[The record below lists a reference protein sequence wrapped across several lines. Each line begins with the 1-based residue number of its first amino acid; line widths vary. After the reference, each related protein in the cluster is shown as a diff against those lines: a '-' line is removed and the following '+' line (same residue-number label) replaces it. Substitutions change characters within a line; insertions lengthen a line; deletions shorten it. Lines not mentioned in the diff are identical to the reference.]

1 MLVRGNIKFKNQ
13 YANFPDRIRMKNTT
27 AMIYFFSIVL
37 IVYLGVNFYIFKQT
51 SIFFNTDTSVG
62 IILKVLFFVAAL
74 SYPLGRIFERV
85 YPSLLPDVLIK
96 IGSFWLGAML
106 YLTLFFILLN
116 IVHLGFSVFGHGSL
130 IFAKSNPELV
140 KRLTIAIYSVTV
152 LILLGGYLNALYPR
166 VNRITINTPKS
177 LGKNAS
183 LKIAAASD
191 IHLGAVISNGR
202 LERFVR
208 MMNEQNPDI
217 ILLAGDVFD
226 EDLGPVIQNDM
237 GKLLSKLSAPLG
249 VYAVTGNHEYIGGV
263 EPAIKYLEE
272 HSVKVLRDSAMVTSG
287 NINVI
292 GRDDRQSKIMGGVT
306 RKSLDALVLGIDKS
320 RFTIL
325 LDHQPYNLNEA
336 IENGIDLQISGH
348 THHGQMFPLN
358 FITKA
363 IFEVSRGHKQ
373 IENTHFYVSTGF
385 GTWGP
390 PIRIGNRPEIVVFDI
405 LSDKNQD

>member
-1 MLVRGNIKFKNQ
+1 
-13 YANFPDRIRMKNTT
+13 MKNTT

-37 IVYLGVNFYIFKQT
+37 IVYLGVNFYIFKHT
-51 SIFFNTDTSVG
+51 SIVFNTDTSAG

-116 IVHLGFSVFGHGSL
+116 IIQLGFSIFGHASV
-130 IFAKSNPELV
+130 ISAKSNPELI
-140 KRLTIAIYSVTV
+140 KRITISIYSVTA

-166 VNRITINTPKS
+166 VSKITINTPKP
-177 LGKNAS
+177 LGQNAS

-191 IHLGAVISNGR
+191 IHLGTVISNGR

-217 ILLAGDVFD
+217 ILLAGDIFD

-249 VYAVTGNHEYIGGV
+249 IYAVTGNHEYIGGV

-272 HSVKVLRDSAMVTSG
+272 HSVKVLRDSAMLCED
-287 NINVI
+287 INVI

-306 RKSLDALVLGIDKS
+306 RKSLDTLVSEIDKS

-336 IENGIDLQISGH
+336 VENGIDLQISGH

-363 IFEVSRGHKQ
+363 IFEISRGHKQ
-373 IENTHFYVSTGF
+373 IKNTHFYVSTGF

-390 PIRIGNRPEIVVFDI
+390 PIRVGNRPEIVVFDI
-405 LSDKNQD
+405 LSAKK